1 MATVVFIHRLQP
13 ADGKRDALIG
23 LLREFADSIN
33 ADPECLHYSVHE
45 PIDYEATP
53 LTVIQAHTCR
63 TASWWRRIKISAVF
77 HASLRC
83 DSRSHEPTRVM
94 RRNTNRRNMTSDHH
108 GRTLGE
114 QLCWSEPWTGF
125 SARTGR
131 SRTMR
136 ARFSAAQAS
145 HRGGAQGAGS
155 SAPTAFGVVDLSHR
169 PELLSTATWKYR

>member
-45 PIDYEATP
+45 PIDDEATP

-125 SARTGR
+125 SARTGLP
-131 SRTMR
+131 RTP
-136 ARFSAAQAS
+136 
-145 HRGGAQGAGS
+145 HPTGAGG
-155 SAPTAFGVVDLSHR
+155 SAGTGPKAIAGR
-169 PELLSTATWKYR
+169 PAGSGPG